1 MPRVVFKPFQVA
13 AKIHLPYFVCPRC
26 GTSGVGSIHQ
36 HYSTFCPRLKYY
48 PYAERSSESES
59 EDESESS
66 SDDYSSNSESDHD
79 ESDHDSKEQWEDW
92 NRSELLSE
100 LSRLDNIQKIEN
112 QDGPKLN

>member
-36 HYSTFCPRLKYY
+36 HYSTFCPRLKFY

-66 SDDYSSNSESDHD
+66 SDDYSHVITTAAVKVKVMKAITILKN
-79 ESDHDSKEQWEDW
+79 
-92 NRSELLSE
+92 NG
-100 LSRLDNIQKIEN
+100 KIGIEVN
-112 QDGPKLN
+112 YCQNFRG